1 MEHDKSAGEDRLPG
15 TDPDHRWRQ
24 GEAAIQG
31 MIDRGELQLVEPSRD
46 HAERLMV
53 DAGRALDSAERNT
66 ADDPR
71 TAYVNAYDAARLSI
85 AAVLAKQGLRAT
97 VSGGHLAV
105 QEAIEN
111 QLGPNTQ
118 HLVRGFARLRRH
130 RNDAE
135 YADIDTP
142 EFTGQ
147 EAREACED
155 AQEVVTAMH
164 RFLPL
169 VGPFD

>member
-1 MEHDKSAGEDRLPG
+1 
-15 TDPDHRWRQ
+15 
-24 GEAAIQG
+24 
-31 MIDRGELQLVEPSRD
+31 MIAREELQTVEPSEE
-46 HAERLMV
+46 HAERLMT
-53 DAGRALDSAERNT
+53 DATRALASAERNA

-97 VSGGHLAV
+97 TKGGHIAV
-105 QEAIEN
+105 QEAIEH

-142 EFTGQ
+142 EFTET
-147 EAREACED
+147 EAHEACKD
-155 AQEVVTAMH
+155 AGDVVASMR

-169 VGPFD
+169 VGPF

>member
-1 MEHDKSAGEDRLPG
+1 MSEPRPSPG
-15 TDPDHRWRQ
+15 RWRQ

-31 MIDRGELQLVEPSRD
+31 MIDRGELQPVEPSGE
-46 HAERLMV
+46 HAERLMT
-53 DAGRALDSAERNT
+53 DAGRALASAERNA

-85 AAVLAKQGLRAT
+85 AAVLATQGLRAT
-97 VSGGHLAV
+97 TAGGHIAV
-105 QEAIEN
+105 QEAIEH

-142 EFTGQ
+142 EFTEQ
-147 EAREACED
+147 EAHEACED
-155 AQEVVTAMH
+155 AGDVVASMR

-169 VGPFD
+169 VGPF

>member
-1 MEHDKSAGEDRLPG
+1 MSDASSTGG
-15 TDPDHRWRQ
+15 RWRQ

-31 MIDRGELQLVEPSRD
+31 MLDRGELQFVEPSEE
-46 HAERLMV
+46 HAMRLIT
-53 DAGRALDSAERNT
+53 DATRALGSAERN
-66 ADDPR
+66 AAEDPR

-97 VSGGHLAV
+97 TRGGHIAV
-105 QEAIEN
+105 QEAIEH

-135 YADIDTP
+135 YAEISTP
-142 EFTGQ
+142 EFTEQ
-147 EAREACED
+147 EARDACED
-155 AQEVVTAMH
+155 ANEVVGAMR
-164 RFLPL
+164 RFFPL
-169 VGPFD
+169 VGPF